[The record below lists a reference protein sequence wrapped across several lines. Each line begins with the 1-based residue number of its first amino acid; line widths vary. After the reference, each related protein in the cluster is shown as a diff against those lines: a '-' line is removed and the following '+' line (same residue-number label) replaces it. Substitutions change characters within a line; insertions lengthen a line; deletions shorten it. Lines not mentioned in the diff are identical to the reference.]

1 MTAVKG
7 PHRTWCYTLNNYT
20 DDEINKLKVLTVKM
34 HRCAKEVGE
43 NGTPHLQGAITFE
56 RTYRM
61 AALKKL
67 FPRAHWK
74 PGITID
80 PENYCI
86 KGEII
91 IDIVNREQG
100 KRTDLAEAIEV
111 GRTEGYREMAI
122 AHPETFV
129 KYHRG
134 LKELLFTI
142 EEPKEWYD
150 TKVYIFWGP
159 TGSGKSRKARQ
170 MDPNLYNIPEP
181 NNGSL
186 WFDGYRGQKT
196 ILLDDFYGWIKY
208 HTLLQI
214 TDGYP
219 YQAPTKGSFVHR
231 QWDTVIITSNKPPE
245 KWYNRDEINAL
256 KRRITSIEHV
266 TVTEVSG

>member
-7 PHRTWCYTLNNYT
+7 AHRTWCYTINNYT
-20 DDEINKLKVLTVKM
+20 DDEIDKLKVLTVKM

-74 PGITID
+74 PGKTCD

-91 IDIVNREQG
+91 IDTVNREQG

-150 TKVYIFWGP
+150 TKVYIFWGLQEAANP
-159 TGSGKSRKARQ
+159 GRQDKWILTSTMYLNQTMDHCGLTG
-170 MDPNLYNIPEP
+170 
-181 NNGSL
+181 
-186 WFDGYRGQKT
+186 
-196 ILLDDFYGWIKY
+196 
-208 HTLLQI
+208 
-214 TDGYP
+214 
-219 YQAPTKGSFVHR
+219 
-231 QWDTVIITSNKPPE
+231 
-245 KWYNRDEINAL
+245 
-256 KRRITSIEHV
+256 
-266 TVTEVSG
+266 TEVRKPFY

>member
-1 MTAVKG
+1 MTEVKG
-7 PHRTWCYTLNNYT
+7 AHRTWGYTINNYT

-74 PGITID
+74 PGKTCD

-91 IDIVNREQG
+91 IDTVNREQG

-170 MDPNLYNIPEP
+170 MDPNLYNVPEP

-245 KWYNRDEINAL
+245 KWYNRDEITAL
-256 KRRITSIEHV
+256 TRRITSIEHV